1 MTGDDGVVGGGG
13 LPTDH
18 GLHDEGATPEDSDL
32 LEAGVPVLLDVV

>member
-1 MTGDDGVVGGGG
+1 MTGMMVWWEG